1 MDRARVPVSPPSLC
15 ISGGHALLLGAR
27 HVWASVMAQWVKSLP
42 AMQQTQ
48 ETRVLSLSEKGPL
61 GEEMA
66 THCSILAWRIPWTEE
81 PGGLLSIGLQ
91 RVGQG

>member
-91 RVGQG
+91 RVG